1 MRFPPR
7 QRRSIATLLVCACVL
22 LASAGCAS
30 RLLGRGP
37 AAATQPSEPTAAAT
51 RSEKAEKRAARRAE
65 KQAARLAE
73 KRTAQ
78 QVDKKSA
85 QRVEKKA
92 ARADKQA
99 ARADKKAAQRAA
111 NSNNPLEE
119 ARVRA
124 EAEPAE
130 PWWPYRVATLEA
142 QAGRRESSEASL
154 RAALARDPAYAPALT
169 RLSQV
174 LYEQGRHAEAVQLL
188 TPVREGGVTLSD
200 SDRPAVL
207 SGLALHQVALG
218 RDDQARAA
226 MGLLARGDRDD
237 AAGVAAYLAV
247 RDTSEAQALR
257 LTEAALREAP
267 KSAANHNNRGIALL
281 RAADP
286 DAAERAFQ
294 RAIELDPA
302 RPGPYYNL
310 AILERFY
317 RLDTAAATRH
327 FQQYWRYSH
336 ADPDSLFAELGRG
349 RPAPVAEE
357 GDAR

>member
-1 MRFPPR
+1 MRFALR
-7 QRRSIATLLVCACVL
+7 RRRSLATLLACACVL

-37 AAATQPSEPTAAAT
+37 TTVTKPSESPTAVA
-51 RSEKAEKRAARRAE
+51 RSEKPDR
-65 KQAARLAE
+65 
-73 KRTAQ
+73 
-78 QVDKKSA
+78 KSA
-85 QRVEKKA
+85 RKA
-92 ARADKQA
+92 ARAQKQ
-99 ARADKKAAQRAA
+99 AAQRAA
-111 NSNNPLEE
+111 DSRSPLDE
-119 ARVRA
+119 AREHA
-124 EAEPAE
+124 AAEPTE

-154 RAALARDPAYAPALT
+154 RVALARDPAYGPALT
-169 RLSQV
+169 RLSQL

-188 TPVREGGVTLSD
+188 TPVREGGVTLPD

-207 SGLALHQVALG
+207 SGLALHEAALG
-218 RDDQARAA
+218 RDEQARAA
-226 MGLLARGDRDD
+226 MALLARGDRDD

-267 KSAANHNNRGIALL
+267 ESAANHNNRGIALL

-286 DAAERAFQ
+286 DAAERAFE
-294 RAIELDPA
+294 RAIALDPT

-317 RLDTAAATRH
+317 RLDTAAATRR
-327 FQQYWRYSH
+327 FQQYWRHSH
-336 ADPDSLFAELGRG
+336 ADPDSLYAELGG
-349 RPAPVAEE
+349 GKPTPVAEE
-357 GDAR
+357 GDKR